1 VKNCLLID
9 FSPEAAAKGVTIG
22 ELQSMP
28 QKTPTVAIIL
38 ILLLLASC
46 GGCLGGGQT
55 NNQTT
60 SPLAN
65 SLLVVKSV
73 QVMIGYNTSLSCVLN
88 TSNGQGLTD
97 QVVYWYLD
105 DKPLGQSS
113 TYFGFSTHNLSVS
126 EVSALS
132 TGEHRIVVEY
142 KGNADYSGSRG
153 SGVLLVVPKPTP
165 TPTPTPTP
173 SPSPR
178 TSTSTA
184 TTTPTSSIRT
194 STTGTR

>member
-1 VKNCLLID
+1 M
-9 FSPEAAAKGVTIG
+9 
-22 ELQSMP
+22 Q

-55 NNQTT
+55 NETT

-65 SLLVVKSV
+65 SLLVVRSI

-105 DKPLGQSS
+105 GKPLGQSS
-113 TYFGFSTHNLSVS
+113 TYFGFSSHNLSVS
-126 EVSALS
+126 EVSTLS

-142 KGNADYSGSRG
+142 KGNADYAGSRG
-153 SGVLLVVPKPTP
+153 SGVLLVVLKPTP

-184 TTTPTSSIRT
+184 TTTPTSSIGT
-194 STTGTR
+194 STTMIR